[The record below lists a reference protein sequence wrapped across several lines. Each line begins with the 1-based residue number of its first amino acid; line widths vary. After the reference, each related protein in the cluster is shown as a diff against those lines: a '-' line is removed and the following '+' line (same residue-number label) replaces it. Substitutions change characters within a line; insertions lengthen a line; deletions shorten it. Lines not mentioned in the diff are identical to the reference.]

1 MSLTARMLIALVA
14 GLAVGILATTWMGS
28 GDGAGGGWLASA
40 GSTILAI
47 AEPVGS
53 LWINALRMTLIPLV
67 VSLLVS
73 VIAAVP
79 DARSTGRLGLR
90 AFIVFVVLLAVAGLV
105 SVLLAPPLLALLP
118 ITEATMAALQTGD
131 AAAAAANAAR
141 MPTVAQT
148 IVDIVPANPIR
159 AAADG
164 AMLQLVVFAV
174 LLGAAA
180 TRIPPAARTSLVS
193 FFRALA
199 DAMLVLVGWVIAIA
213 PIGVFALAVGLAA
226 RVGFGSIGVIV
237 SYIAILSAVII
248 LCTILLYLAAVVFG
262 RVPLGRFARALAPG
276 QAVAFSARSSMAA
289 LPALVEGARTVLRL
303 PAVVTSFVL
312 PLAVSTLRLS
322 SPIMW
327 AITLPFLSR
336 LYGIDI
342 GFAQLIALI
351 IAGIMLSFSIPGLPS
366 ASLFIMAPFLSGLGI
381 PAEALGIVIAADA
394 IPDLFKGVLNVTG
407 HMTAAAIVA
416 RHAPDEVVVAD
427 AGAGAGQVPVVS

>member
-1 MSLTARMLIALVA
+1 MSLTSRMLIALVA
-14 GLAVGILATTWMGS
+14 GLAVGILATGWRGS
-28 GDGAGGGWLASA
+28 AGGV
-40 GSTILAI
+40 ILAI

-67 VSLLVS
+67 VSLLIS

-90 AFIVFVVLLAVAGLV
+90 AFAIFVALLVLAGVV

-131 AAAAAANAAR
+131 AAAAAANAPK

-148 IVDIVPANPIR
+148 IVDIVPPNPIR

-164 AMLQLVVFAV
+164 AMLQLVIFAV

-180 TRIPPAARTSLVS
+180 TRIPVEARAALVG

-213 PIGVFALAVGLAA
+213 PIGVFALAIGLAA

-237 SYIAILSAVII
+237 SYIVILSAVII
-248 LCTILLYLAAVVFG
+248 LVTILLYIVAIIVG
-262 RVPLGRFARALAPG
+262 RVPLGRFARALGPG

-289 LPALVEGARTVLRL
+289 LPALVEGARSVLRL
-303 PAVVTSFVL
+303 PAVITSFVL

-336 LYGIDI
+336 LYGIEI
-342 GFAQLIALI
+342 GSAQLITLI
-351 IAGIMLSFSIPGLPS
+351 AAGIMLSFSIPGLPS

-381 PAEALGIVIAADA
+381 PPEALGIVIAADA

-407 HMTAAAIVA
+407 HMTAATIVA
-416 RHAPDEVVVAD
+416 RHVPAEVVAAAPDVA
-427 AGAGAGQVPVVS
+427 

>member
-1 MSLTARMLIALVA
+1 MSLTARMLLALVA
-14 GLAVGILATTWMGS
+14 GLAVGILATMWRE
-28 GDGAGGGWLASA
+28 AGGGTL
-40 GSTILAI
+40 LAI

-67 VSLLVS
+67 VALLIS
-73 VIAAVP
+73 VVASVP
-79 DARSTGRLGLR
+79 DAQSTGRLGLR
-90 AFIVFVVLLAVAGLV
+90 AFIVFVAFLGVAGLV

-118 ITEATMAALQTGD
+118 ITDATMAALQTGD
-131 AAAAAANAAR
+131 AAAAAANASR

-180 TRIPPAARTSLVS
+180 TRIPAEARAGLVN

-213 PIGVFALAVGLAA
+213 PIGVFALAIGLAA
-226 RVGFGSIGVIV
+226 RIGLASIGVIV
-237 SYIAILSAVII
+237 SYIMILSAVII
-248 LCTILLYLAAVVFG
+248 FVTVLLYIAAVVIG
-262 RVPLGRFARALAPG
+262 RVPLGRFSRALAPG

-303 PAVVTSFVL
+303 PAVITSFVL

-336 LYGIDI
+336 LYGIEI

-351 IAGIMLSFSIPGLPS
+351 AAGIMLSFSIPGLPS
-366 ASLFIMAPFLSGLGI
+366 ASLFIMAPFLTGLGI

-407 HMTAAAIVA
+407 HMAASVIVA
-416 RHAPDEVVVAD
+416 RHVPAEVLADGSAVVVGPEVEVA
-427 AGAGAGQVPVVS
+427 V